1 MTADTQNT
9 SLERLP
15 SNYARFVDLDY
26 VTLTGKTEQSYERP
40 FIWAA
45 EYTDAQRRAGSKEWK
60 QNRHGFKM
68 LNIGQIAYGRRG
80 EEWMFIAW
88 GAATRQTF
96 YRVAPFASNC
106 TRLDLQVT
114 AWYTNYSGG
123 EVYQMYQSTTKVTE
137 EGRPVGIVFITS
149 DPGGDSLY
157 VGSRTSSQMGRIYDK
172 WEQSK
177 HDSEYLNCIRFEVE
191 YKKPLSKVVCD
202 QILDE
207 DWGARQIYES
217 VLGWFQ
223 ARGVDVSQFGT
234 FRESAI
240 ETPKQISSPEKQLGW
255 LEKQVKPTYQQLVLR
270 GFEQEAQEALGI
282 SPKIIPPHWTE
293 AEMEF

>member
-1 MTADTQNT
+1 MTADTQIVSRETN
-9 SLERLP
+9 P
-15 SNYARFVDLDY
+15 PHYARFVDLDY
-26 VTLTGKTEQSYERP
+26 VTLTGKTEQSYTQP

-45 EYTDAQRRAGSKEWK
+45 EYTDAQRRAGSKEWR

-68 LNIGQIAYGRRG
+68 LNIGQIAYGRRD
-80 EEWMFIAW
+80 EEWMFVAW
-88 GAATRQTF
+88 GAATRKTF

-114 AWYTNYSGG
+114 MWYDEYDGS
-123 EVYQMYQSTTKVTE
+123 EVAQMYWSTLKAE
-137 EGRPVGIVFITS
+137 ENGRPVGIVYIKS

-177 HDSEYLNCIRFEVE
+177 HDEEYKNCVRFEVE

-202 QILDE
+202 LILDE
-207 DWGARQIYES
+207 DWGASQIYEN

-223 ARGVDVSQFGT
+223 KRGVPVDKFGT

-240 ETPKQISSPEKQLGW
+240 QTPKEVTTPEKQLAW
-255 LEKQVKPTYQQLVLR
+255 LERQVKPTYQQLVFR
-270 GFEQEAQEALGI
+270 GYEQEAQEALGI